1 MIIVCSNCAT
11 RLQLDDAKVP
21 SRPFTL
27 RCPKCQ
33 NAINGQPPPSATD
46 HSAVALGDS
55 PATEVPRY
63 EPPNPAP
70 AFKPETN
77 TGDLNAPSNAR
88 VHAADANELVRLLAD
103 LLQQRNSPEADKR
116 RDAVKHGR
124 GARRTLVC
132 VTPAHREV
140 VARTLAGSAYE
151 VFVAENTTQ
160 AVESL
165 REEGMD
171 VVILDPEFDQAE
183 QGAAFIAREV
193 NVLRPAQRRRLF
205 FVHLSP
211 AVRTLDA
218 HVAFLNNVNLVVNL
232 ADIANLPRTLE
243 RSIRDLN
250 EMYSDFNTALKV
262 APL

>member
-1 MIIVCSNCAT
+1 MIIVCSNCST

-33 NAINGQPPPSATD
+33 NAINGQPPPSASD

-55 PATEVPRY
+55 PATELPRF
-63 EPPNPAP
+63 EQPDHAP
-70 AFKPETN
+70 AFKPTTN
-77 TGDLNAPSNAR
+77 TGDLGAPSNAD
-88 VHAADANELVRLLAD
+88 ATDANELVRLLAD
-103 LLQQRNSPEADKR
+103 LLQQRSGPEADKR
-116 RDAVKHGR
+116 RDGESHGR
-124 GARRTLVC
+124 GRRRTLVC
-132 VTPAHREV
+132 VTPAHREM
-140 VARTLAGSAYE
+140 VARTLAGRAYE

-160 AVESL
+160 AIESL

-183 QGAAFIAREV
+183 QGAAFIGREV

-218 HVAFLNNVNLVVNL
+218 HVAFLNNVNLVVNH